1 MIGEKCL
8 IKVLLNSKLPSVLL
22 NTGAYG
28 SVISGKYLRENF
40 LHVDE
45 YPVKELLDETDYL
58 RLQWRNQT
66 DIPFSKYTV
75 VNLCIGEGEDKCH
88 LDVPFLITTDQIS
101 NPIPGF
107 NGIKHIAQT
116 TDDKLLLKLFQTSF
130 DKTDVNG
137 IQAFV
142 SLLQTPDSVRA
153 TVKVKVKNTVVPAGC
168 IVDVPC
174 KANIGNLPQTQPM
187 IFQQEETELA
197 GRLDCKDIII
207 MMKKVVN
214 SYFKVPVCE

>member
-1 MIGEKCL
+1 M
-8 IKVLLNSKLPSVLL
+8 
-22 NTGAYG
+22 
-28 SVISGKYLRENF
+28 
-40 LHVDE
+40 
-45 YPVKELLDETDYL
+45 
-58 RLQWRNQT
+58 NQT
-66 DIPFSKYTV
+66 TWDCSREIRHFSKYTV
-75 VNLCIGEGEDKCH
+75 VNLCNGEEEDKCH
-88 LDVPFLITTDQIS
+88 LNIPFLITIDQIS
-101 NPIPGF
+101 NPILGF

-197 GRLDCKDIII
+197 GRLDCKDSII

-214 SYFKVPVCE
+214 SYFKVPVVNSFDQDIILEKSMIIGRI